1 MESKLR
7 IEIRSG
13 DLTEQN
19 DVDAIVNPT
28 NDYLMLNG
36 TIGGLI
42 RKRGGDAIDSEA
54 QSKGQIALG
63 EAVHTSAGKL
73 PFRHIIHAAVIGLRQ
88 EDLQVKK
95 HSGSATSGDIV
106 GAATLNALDLANL
119 LGLEG
124 VAFPPLGVADADYP
138 AVNCADVMLGQIRA
152 FAGVKPQSSLRRVI
166 IVAPDEES
174 FQVFN
179 RKTIQQMAS

>member
-7 IEIRSG
+7 IEIRLG
-13 DLTEQN
+13 NLTDQN
-19 DVDAIVNPT
+19 DVEAIVNPT

-36 TIGGLI
+36 TTGGEI
-42 RKRGGDAIDSEA
+42 RKRGGDAIDTEA

-95 HSGSATSGDIV
+95 HAGSATSGEII
-106 GAATLNALDLANL
+106 GAATLNALDLANF
-119 LGLEG
+119 LGLES

-152 FAGVKPQSSLRRVI
+152 YASNNPESSLKRVI
-166 IVAPDEES
+166 IVAPDRET
-174 FQVFN
+174 FQTFD

>member
-7 IEIRSG
+7 IEIRLG

-28 NDYLMLNG
+28 NDYLMLSG
-36 TIGGLI
+36 TIGGAI
-42 RKRGGDAIDSEA
+42 RKRGGDAIDREA

-73 PFRHIIHAAVIGLRQ
+73 PFRHIIHAAVIGLRP

-95 HSGSATSGDIV
+95 RPGSATSGDII
-106 GAATLNALDLANL
+106 GAATLNALDLANF
-119 LGLEG
+119 LGLMSI
-124 VAFPPLGVADADYP
+124 AFPPLGVADADFP
-138 AVNCADVMLGQIRA
+138 PLQCADVMLNQIRA
-152 FAGVKPQSSLRRVI
+152 FGSAHPDGSLKRVV
-166 IVAPDEES
+166 IVAPDQAT
-174 FQVFN
+174 FQMFN
-179 RKTIQQMAS
+179 GKTIQQMAS